1 VAGLTAEEQW
11 MFDAVNQARVGNGLA
26 PLKINLTLVALARQK
41 AQDMVTNNYFAHQ
54 SPTLGSAFDQMKRA
68 GVYFTTAGE
77 NLGEA
82 NSVYTAHYRLLASPD
97 HHANI
102 MNSTYTEVGIGVI
115 DLSPS
120 GVMVAQFF
128 IGK

>member
-1 VAGLTAEEQW
+1 MLNAL
-11 MFDAVNQARVGNGLA
+11 NQARADNGRQ
-26 PLKINLTLVALARQK
+26 PLKLNLTLTALARQK
-41 AQDMVTNNYFAHQ
+41 AQDMVTNNYFAHT
-54 SPTLGSAFDQMKRA
+54 SPTLGTAFDMMKKA

-82 NSVYTAHYRLLASPD
+82 NSVYAVHYRLLASPT
-97 HHANI
+97 HRANI

-115 DLSPS
+115 DMQPS
-120 GVMVAQFF
+120 GVMVAEFF